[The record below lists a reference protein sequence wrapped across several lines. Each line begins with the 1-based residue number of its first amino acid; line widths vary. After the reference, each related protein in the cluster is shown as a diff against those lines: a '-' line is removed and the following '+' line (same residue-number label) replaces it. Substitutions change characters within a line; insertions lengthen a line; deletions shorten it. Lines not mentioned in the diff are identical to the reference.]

1 VFTSESNSFTF
12 NISPYGAFG
21 GELIISG
28 GASPTHPE
36 KLTFLSAY
44 TIEVVSLALL
54 IFSASVGLKRI
65 ESLVQISGLNGQ
77 LLDAIE
83 KRGAVMASKPN
94 SVGLIVVKY
103 PGRLLTGDAAAN
115 WIREL
120 NDKIQVLDHMIEK
133 ETTRAE
139 SLYKWRNRLLLI
151 RFCGLVCR
159 KFSRRTSILADE
171 RSSSRDAVS
180 FSSRRTMKRFPS
192 PRCASTI
199 QVFARRHA
207 RHVADPISSIPD
219 YSHVYGT
226 RKSFPVYGSF
236 AMDPDAKPVT
246 STYFPWSGV

>member
-1 VFTSESNSFTF
+1 MAGDNRSLVD
-12 NISPYGAFG
+12 
-21 GELIISG
+21 SG
-28 GASPTHPE
+28 YYQGLQRFEFFIVGVSLAQCAYVGYTLHPE

-54 IFSASVGLKRI
+54 IFSAGVGLKRI
-65 ESLVQISGLNGQ
+65 ESLVQTSRLNGQ

-83 KRGAVMASKPN
+83 KRGAVMASKHN

-159 KFSRRTSILADE
+159 KFSRRTSI
-171 RSSSRDAVS
+171 
-180 FSSRRTMKRFPS
+180 RTDSVRVRETQSTRFALTAEDCHN
-192 PRCASTI
+192 RAKAS
-199 QVFARRHA
+199 
-207 RHVADPISSIPD
+207 HVAPWISCNGIC
-219 YSHVYGT
+219 
-226 RKSFPVYGSF
+226 
-236 AMDPDAKPVT
+236 
-246 STYFPWSGV
+246 